1 MKIVRKTELK
11 CGTKDRVT
19 IDVPKG
25 SRAIIISPQKYYLL
39 GGVLDQDVVDGGVIL
54 DSIECYWCSYEQKWL
69 EK

>member
-1 MKIVRKTELK
+1 MKIIRKIELK

-25 SRAIIISPQKYYLL
+25 SLAIIIDPQKHYLL
-39 GGVLDQDVVDGGVIL
+39 GGVLDEDVVCGSVIL
-54 DSIECYWCSYEQKWL
+54 DSNECYWCSYEQKWV